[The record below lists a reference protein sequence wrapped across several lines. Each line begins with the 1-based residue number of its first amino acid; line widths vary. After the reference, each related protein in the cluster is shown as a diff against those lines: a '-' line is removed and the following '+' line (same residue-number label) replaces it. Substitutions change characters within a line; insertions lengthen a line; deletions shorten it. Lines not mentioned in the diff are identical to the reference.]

1 MNLPANSFIESSY
14 IYFDNRIHL
23 LNKSNVKKFYLLAF
37 LLCAVLHSFAQWN
50 SNTFDNEKAALASS
64 SDIVSAAT
72 NDGRTYVVY
81 YTPVNGR
88 YYLIAQLLGAD
99 GSRLLGDSGV
109 LISKRTSGTATFV
122 FTVYVDTANNLFVGY
137 QYQKAGAY
145 HVLVS
150 KVTAKGKLPWG
161 RLGVDLGEGLSPSVI
176 SMPNG
181 ETVAA
186 WDNNGVIN
194 YQKIGY
200 AGDIVWPA
208 SKTIT
213 NSNGVTRPQLVLM
226 PGSAFGFVYQQKT
239 GFFSSN
245 LYEQRF
251 NNDGS
256 PVWANPVKLSSYVT
270 STFHSYS
277 VINQD
282 DVTYV
287 GYYANPANQNNFV
300 GLVQKVNG
308 DGSLPW
314 GVSGSIISNNANNYQ
329 FDVSVAYSATT
340 SRVWAVT
347 SISDINQV
355 NFGIAVQKFD
365 VASGKQLLGSN
376 GKTVFKISSNYQRQ
390 AGNLALCENG
400 PLFMFYDV
408 TNKLYATGLDTS
420 GNFRWTGNTLELG
433 STTNIKSRYNFTGV
447 YQNQA
452 VAVWQED
459 KGDGDLA
466 YAQNIMCDGTTGFTS
481 APKAVYSDA
490 LRAKQNNA
498 TSVRIKNIFPNPAHD
513 LLNVN
518 IESNI
523 ADKVSILITDASG
536 KTVKL
541 LSINITNGSNNIQI
555 NIAALST
562 GNYFIKFIGKNF
574 YQNATQHFVKY

>member
-1 MNLPANSFIESSY
+1 M
-14 IYFDNRIHL
+14 
-23 LNKSNVKKFYLLAF
+23 F
-37 LLCAVLHSFAQWN
+37 LLSSVISVHAQWN
-50 SNTFDNEKAALASS
+50 SNTLINEKAAFGSS
-64 SDIVSAAT
+64 SDIVTAAT

-145 HVLVS
+145 HILVS
-150 KVTAKGKLPWG
+150 KVTQQGKLPWG

-186 WDNNGVIN
+186 WDNDGVIN
-194 YQKIGY
+194 YQKVGY
-200 AGDIVWPA
+200 AGNIVWPE

-213 NSNGVTRPQLVLM
+213 NSSGVTRPQLVLM
-226 PGSAFGFVYQQKT
+226 PGSTFAFVYQQKT

-256 PVWANPVKLSSYVT
+256 AIWASPVKLSTYVT

-277 VINQD
+277 VMSEE

-314 GVSGSIISNNANNYQ
+314 GISGSIISSNANNYQ
-329 FDVSVAYSATT
+329 FDVSIAYSAVPQ
-340 SRVWAVT
+340 RVYAVT
-347 SISDINQV
+347 SISDINQF
-355 NFGIAVQKFD
+355 NYGIAVQKFD
-365 VASGKQLLGSN
+365 AATGKSLLGAN
-376 GKTVFKISSNYQRQ
+376 AKTVFKISSNSQRV
-390 AGNLALCENG
+390 AGNLLLCDNG
-400 PLFMFYDV
+400 PLFTFYDI

-420 GNFRWTGNTLELG
+420 GNFIWSGNAKEIG
-433 STTNIKSRYNFTGV
+433 STTNEKGRYNFTGV

-452 VAVWQED
+452 VAVWQEN
-459 KGDGDLA
+459 KGDGDFA
-466 YAQNIMCDGTTGFTS
+466 YAQNIMCDGSTGLMPST
-481 APKAVYSDA
+481 KAVYSNA
-490 LRAKQNNA
+490 LQTKQNNV
-498 TSVRIKNIFPNPAHD
+498 TNIRMKNVFPNPVHD
-513 LLNVN
+513 VLNVF
-518 IESNI
+518 IESDI
-523 ADKVSILITDASG
+523 ADKASISVTDASG
-536 KTVKL
+536 KIIKQM
-541 LSINITNGSNNIQI
+541 NIAIANGSNNIQI
-555 NIAALST
+555 NIAGISA
-562 GNYFIKFIGKNF
+562 GNYFIKLSGNKI
-574 YQNATQHFVKY
+574 YQNAIQHFIKY